1 MTLVKI
7 LLNSIISTEG
17 AKCVM
22 FDVKDFYLNT
32 PMTRYEYMRLKL
44 TDIPEEIIVE
54 YKLREIS
61 TSDGYVYV
69 GNHTRKFQLLVMGLT
84 VPVLVPVPVLSA
96 ARTGTVHSSFFDRHP
111 FLRSYPFPLHTLI
124 IH

>member
-7 LLNSIISTEG
+7 LLNSVISTKG
-17 AKCVM
+17 AKFVM

-54 YKLREIS
+54 YKSGLGQVR
-61 TSDGYVYV
+61 
-69 GNHTRKFQLLVMGLT
+69 TRWTRCG
-84 VPVLVPVPVLSA
+84 
-96 ARTGTVHSSFFDRHP
+96 GTKMPWIQVRGGE
-111 FLRSYPFPLHTLI
+111 RK
-124 IH
+124 